1 MFGTLYH
8 SIVFNPLYNGLIYLM
23 DVFPWMDAGIAVIIF
38 TILVRLVLFPLSKKA
53 IVTQVR
59 MKQLEPQLRHIR
71 ESMKDDKQ
79 AQALKTMAL
88 YKEKGVSPFSSFFVL
103 LIQLPIIYAL
113 YAIFMRSGLPV
124 VNETLLYS
132 FVQVPVINM
141 HFLGLLDISKSS
153 VYLAVIAAAA
163 QFFQLHFSLAAN
175 PGPGGGG
182 GQMDAALAMTK
193 NMKYVFPVIIF
204 IISYKIAAVVAI
216 YWTITSLFTL
226 AQELV
231 VRRHLARHEP
241 L

>member
-1 MFGTLYH
+1 
-8 SIVFNPLYNGLIYLM
+8 M

-79 AQALKTMAL
+79 GQALKTMAL

-132 FVQVPVINM
+132 FIQVPTINM

-153 VYLAVIAAAA
+153 VFMAVIAAAS
-163 QFFQLHFSLAAN
+163 QFLQLHFSLAAN
-175 PGPGGGG
+175 PGR
-182 GQMDAALAMTK
+182 
-193 NMKYVFPVIIF
+193 
-204 IISYKIAAVVAI
+204 
-216 YWTITSLFTL
+216 
-226 AQELV
+226 
-231 VRRHLARHEP
+231 VRA
-241 L
+241 